1 MTFLANYIRNIAVFI
16 IFASFVTII
25 CPSKKFEQYIKLV
38 LGIIMIFVVAA
49 PLAGIITAITGGS
62 GSPLRDMHINYD
74 RAVMAR
80 QIADA
85 DQAGRD
91 AIIADFR
98 AALTEQL
105 RRVVDT
111 HGVFTLLD
119 AYFEIDLGE
128 NFGEILSIR
137 AVVSEG
143 AAGGTPLVR
152 IDPVRIDF
160 GIGTRGMPAAA
171 TDVESPQIVSLKNA
185 ISDFYNLD
193 RSNIILETRD
203 D

>member
-1 MTFLANYIRNIAVFI
+1 MAFLANYIRNIAVFM

-25 CPSKKFEQYIKLV
+25 CPSKKFEQYINLV

-49 PLAGIITAITGGS
+49 PLAGIITSITGSS
-62 GSPLRDMHINYD
+62 GNILRDMHINYD
-74 RAVMAR
+74 RAVLAR

-91 AIIADFR
+91 AIIAEYR
-98 AALTEQL
+98 SALTEQL

-111 HGVFTLLD
+111 HGTFSLQD
-119 AYFEIDLGE
+119 AYFDIDVDE
-128 NFGEILSIR
+128 NFGKILSIH
-137 AVVSEG
+137 AVLTTRTVG
-143 AAGGTPLVR
+143 RQPLIS
-152 IDPVRIDF
+152 IDPVRIEI
-160 GIGTRGMPAAA
+160 GIGTRGLPASSDA
-171 TDVESPQIVSLKNA
+171 TESPQILTLKNA

-193 RSNIILETRD
+193 MSNIILETRD